1 MAASAVPLVR
11 AHATDSPTD
20 REAPALAAGADCAGC
35 VAFDI
40 PPQPLARAVEAFG
53 AATGQSVLYDSALT
67 ADLASPGVR
76 GRLPPEEALAR
87 LLEGSGL
94 AARRVGPD
102 ALVLARAAPAAP
114 AVPAGEGTGDRYYG
128 RVQRQVAER
137 FCACPR
143 LAEGRHRLALQLW
156 FDGDGRLQRSA
167 LLDAGGDP
175 ALAATVDAALR
186 GIALGTPVPDDVAQP
201 FTLLVLP
208 RGAGY
213 DWNCPTPRAAEVV
226 EGCGP

>member
-1 MAASAVPLVR
+1 M
-11 AHATDSPTD
+11 
-20 REAPALAAGADCAGC
+20 AAGADCAGC

-40 PPQPLARAVEAFG
+40 PPQPLARAIEAFG

-67 ADLASPGVR
+67 AGLASPGVR
-76 GRLPPEEALAR
+76 GRLPPDDALAR

-94 AARRVGPD
+94 AARRVGTD
-102 ALVLARAAPAAP
+102 ALVLAQAAPAAP
-114 AVPAGEGTGDRYYG
+114 PAVPPAGDGDRYYG
-128 RVQRQVAER
+128 LVQRQVAAR
-137 FCACPR
+137 VCACPR

-156 FDGDGRLQRSA
+156 FDHAGRLQRSA

-175 ALAATVDAALR
+175 ALEAAVHAALR
-186 GIALGTPVPDDVAQP
+186 GLELGAALPDGVAQP

-213 DWNCPTPRAAEVV
+213 DWNCPAPAAAAAG